1 MKHKIQVPLGLEL
14 LIRGLF
20 CASCLTGLN
29 LAELELPEQNLSVIP
44 GHQEFGILE
53 ETGEN
58 IDDLKMVTVRVYHG
72 CAQQSGV

>member
-1 MKHKIQVPLGLEL
+1 MPLGLEL
-14 LIRGLF
+14 LIRGIF

-29 LAELELPEQNLSVIP
+29 LVEVELPEQNLSVIP

-58 IDDLKMVTVRVYHG
+58 IDDLKKVIVRFYHG
-72 CAQQSGV
+72 YAQQSAV